1 MNWIAAGLISAF
13 FLGCYDLVTKHAVR
27 DNAVF
32 PVLFF
37 CNLCSAL
44 IWIAL
49 MCTHAFKPAL
59 LPAHL
64 VVDSLTPIQHLQL
77 FAKSAMIAVGWV
89 ASYFAIKHLPVSIA
103 SPIRASGPLWSL
115 VGAII
120 VLGERPTWL
129 ENLGVAVTL
138 VSFLGLSLAGRGE
151 GAQFHRNKWVGW
163 LFFGTLIM
171 GLSALYDKFLLGRL
185 HLTTATVQAWF
196 SVYLAIIF
204 FPLAVGWKLRWW
216 PRNEFHWRWSVPMLS
231 LTLLVSDFLYFE
243 SLRDPHVLVS
253 LVSSIRRG
261 STIVGFAG
269 GLLFFREKNGL
280 QKLPAVIGILVGIVL
295 TLLG

>member
-1 MNWIAAGLISAF
+1 
-13 FLGCYDLVTKHAVR
+13 
-27 DNAVF
+27 VF
-32 PVLFF
+32 PVLFL

-44 IWIAL
+44 IWLTLMSVQSLHPGAL
-49 MCTHAFKPAL
+49 PSNFAVAP
-59 LPAHL
+59 
-64 VVDSLTPIQHLQL
+64 LTGHQHLLL

-89 ASYFAIKHLPVSIA
+89 ASYFAIKFLPVSIA

-115 VGAII
+115 VGAVI

-129 ENLGVAVTL
+129 ENIGVAITL
-138 VSFLGLSLAGRGE
+138 VSFVGLSLAGRGE
-151 GAQFHRNKWVGW
+151 GVQFHRNKWVGW

-171 GLSALYDKFLLGRL
+171 GLSTLYDKYLLGHL

-196 SVYLAIIF
+196 SIYLALIF

-231 LTLLVSDFLYFE
+231 IVLLLSDFLYFE

-253 LVSSIRRG
+253 LVASIRRG
-261 STIVGFAG
+261 STIVGFLG
-269 GLLFFREKNGL
+269 GLLFFGEKNGW
-280 QKLPAVIGILVGIVL
+280 QKLPAIIGILVGIVL